1 MKNQIKALLV
11 DRLKLERDAA
21 SIGDDEPLFGPE
33 GLGLDSIDALEL
45 VLGIE
50 QEFGVVH
57 EAEERTEL
65 DASVVS
71 RRLSNRCVGALLKKG
86 SELRPMRIGVPM
98 DRQGLDRVGTG
109 LLARHAVG

>member
-11 DRLKLERDAA
+11 DRLKLERDAS

-50 QEFGVVH
+50 QEFGVSI
-57 EAEERTEL
+57 
-65 DASVVS
+65 DDQQS
-71 RRLSNRCVGALLKKG
+71 G
-86 SELRPMRIGVPM
+86 SEV
-98 DRQGLDRVGTG
+98 
-109 LLARHAVG
+109 LATVNSIAEFVAAKRAAPVAS

>member
-50 QEFGVVH
+50 QEFGDEGTAV
-57 EAEERTEL
+57 APL
-65 DASVVS
+65 APQ
-71 RRLSNRCVGALLKKG
+71 RR
-86 SELRPMRIGVPM
+86 
-98 DRQGLDRVGTG
+98 
-109 LLARHAVG
+109 

>member
-21 SIGDDEPLFGPE
+21 SIGDDEALFGPD

-50 QEFGVVH
+50 QEFGV
-57 EAEERTEL
+57 AI
-65 DASVVS
+65 DDSQS
-71 RRLSNRCVGALLKKG
+71 G
-86 SELRPMRIGVPM
+86 SEI
-98 DRQGLDRVGTG
+98 
-109 LLARHAVG
+109 LATVNTIAEFVAAKRAAMVAS

>member
-50 QEFGVVH
+50 QEFGV
-57 EAEERTEL
+57 AI
-65 DASVVS
+65 DDSQS
-71 RRLSNRCVGALLKKG
+71 G
-86 SELRPMRIGVPM
+86 SEI
-98 DRQGLDRVGTG
+98 
-109 LLARHAVG
+109 LATVNTIADFVAAKRAVTVAS

>member
-1 MKNQIKALLV
+1 MVPSSSGRKRGRFEGMEMKNQIKALLV

-50 QEFGVVH
+50 QEFGV
-57 EAEERTEL
+57 AI
-65 DASVVS
+65 DDQQS
-71 RRLSNRCVGALLKKG
+71 G
-86 SELRPMRIGVPM
+86 SEV
-98 DRQGLDRVGTG
+98 
-109 LLARHAVG
+109 LATVNSIAEFVAAKRAAAVAS